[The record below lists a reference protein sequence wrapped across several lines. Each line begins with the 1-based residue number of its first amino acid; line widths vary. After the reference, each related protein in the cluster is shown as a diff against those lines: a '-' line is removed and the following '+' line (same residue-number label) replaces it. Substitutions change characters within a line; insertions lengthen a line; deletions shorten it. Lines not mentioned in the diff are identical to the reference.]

1 MSAFGNGSNSNGNFW
16 YGNSTNF
23 PGFLYKKNVG
33 VGGRRSTKMAPG
45 GNVTCNSA
53 TDLYNKY
60 KPGGGGVGASSIA
73 NRRAKNRLATVCGS
87 TNKCFPCYNSLGQYS
102 NYTHNP
108 NGFVPCPGTIN
119 IISSSGSVTPTPTPT
134 PSGTYTLTYDANNGT
149 GTAPA
154 PPTSYSGGASVTVLG
169 QGGFTRTNRLFG
181 GWNTASFGGTG
192 TYYDTTDILTMPYAD
207 TILYAQWYNPAGT
220 DYQVIYNGN
229 GSTGG
234 IVPATAPYKSG
245 QGVGI
250 SGNTGSLTKTG
261 FTFYGWNTAANGL
274 GTAYPITSNG
284 FTMPAADVTLYAQWV
299 NTSATPYTLTYFG
312 NGNTSGT
319 VPSATSYP
327 SGTSTSVVSLAPIA
341 KSGYTFLG
349 WNTVSDGSGINYS
362 NNASIVM
369 DSNKSLYAQW
379 AGGVLVKNCP
389 EGFNIQLISMGS
401 ASGNLYR
408 DNTNNTMTIIIQV
421 KYSTG
426 PPYTP
431 FGTGN
436 GPIDTTHT
444 GNILN
449 TYSRVDLSQVAG
461 VYTFN
466 ILYVTNWR
474 DSTTGA
480 IQTETQTGTLSLG
493 STYWPTGQTI
503 QDITITTT
511 GFASFPFSC
520 LPPPPSPPSPPPSP
534 PQTSFTVSSFG
545 CNSDSQ
551 GIPSYVTISQIMAF
565 YINFNNGTTTR
576 VAIAG
581 QNQWQGTANPFIL
594 NYNRTRIE
602 LANGLSPATSGGP
615 FPSSG
620 TLTTTSVNSSV

>member
-33 VGGRRSTKMAPG
+33 VGGRRSTKMGPG
-45 GNVTCNSA
+45 GNITCNSA

-119 IISSSGSVTPTPTPT
+119 IISSSGSVTPTPGPS

-192 TYYDTTDILTMPYAD
+192 TYYDTADILTMPYAD

-520 LPPPPSPPSPPPSP
+520 LPSPVAPAPTPL

-551 GIPSYVTISQIMAF
+551 GIPSYVTISQILVF

>member
-1 MSAFGNGSNSNGNFW
+1 MSAFGSGPSNGQFW
-16 YGNSTNF
+16 FGGSTF
-23 PGFLYKKNVG
+23 PGFLYKKNLG
-33 VGGRRSTKMAPG
+33 VGARRSTKMAPG
-45 GNVTCNSA
+45 GNITCNSE
-53 TDLYNKY
+53 TYLYNKY
-60 KPGGGGVGASSIA
+60 KPGGGGVGASSMS
-73 NRRAKNRLATVCGS
+73 NRRAKNRLATVCSGQ
-87 TNKCFPCYNSLGQYS
+87 KCFPCYNTLGQYS

-108 NGFVPCPGTIN
+108 NGFIPCPA
-119 IISSSGSVTPTPTPT
+119 ISSSISSIIPTPTPTPT
-134 PSGTYTLTYDANNGT
+134 PPSGTYTLTYDANGGT

-299 NTSATPYTLTYFG
+299 DTSATPYTLTYFG

-349 WNTVSDGSGINYS
+349 WNTAANGSGINYS

-369 DSNKSLYAQW
+369 DSNKSLFAQW

-401 ASGNLYR
+401 ASGYLYR
-408 DNTNNTMTIIIQV
+408 DNTNNTMTIITQV

-520 LPPPPSPPSPPPSP
+520 LPSPVAPPAPTPL

-551 GIPSYVTISQIMAF
+551 GIPSYVTISQILVF

>member
-229 GSTGG
+229 GSTTGT
-234 IVPATAPYKSG
+234 VPATAPYKSG

-520 LPPPPSPPSPPPSP
+520 LPPPVAPAPTPL

-551 GIPSYVTISQIMAF
+551 GIPSYVTISQILVF

>member
-1 MSAFGNGSNSNGNFW
+1 MSTTIYDASQITQRNRDKAIAQQIKQATDAGKPIIIPQAGYGSYLLGEATNGNITYF
-16 YGNSTNF
+16 
-23 PGFLYKKNVG
+23 KKVQACTDINL
-33 VGGRRSTKMAPG
+33 S
-45 GNVTCNSA
+45 CNC
-53 TDLYNKY
+53 T
-60 KPGGGGVGASSIA
+60 
-73 NRRAKNRLATVCGS
+73 GS
-87 TNKCFPCYNSLGQYS
+87 T
-102 NYTHNP
+102 T
-108 NGFVPCPGTIN
+108 
-119 IISSSGSVTPTPTPT
+119 VTTSASTPAPTPT
-134 PSGTYTLTYDANNGT
+134 PSGAYTLTYDANGGT

-154 PPTSYSGGASVTVLG
+154 PTTEYSGGTNIPVSDNT
-169 QGGFTRTNRLFG
+169 FTRTNRLFG
-181 GWNTASFGGTG
+181 GWNTASSGGTG
-192 TYYDTTDILTMPYAD
+192 TYYPAGSTLTMPYAD
-207 TILYAQWYNPAGT
+207 TILYAQWYNPSATPYTLTYFG
-220 DYQVIYNGN
+220 NGN
-229 GSTGG
+229 TDG
-234 IVPATAPYKSG
+234 IVPAPAPYKSG

-250 SGNTGSLTKTG
+250 SGNTGSLAKSG
-261 FTFYGWNTAANGL
+261 FTLYGWNTAANGL
-274 GTAYPITSNG
+274 GTAYPVPVTSNG
-284 FTMPAADVTLYAQWV
+284 FTMPAADVTLYAQWH
-299 NTSATPYTLTYFG
+299 NPSATPYTLTYFG

-349 WNTVSDGSGINYS
+349 WNTAANGSGINYS

-379 AGGVLVKNCP
+379 AGGVLAKGCN
-389 EGFNIQLISMGS
+389 EGFNIQSISMGS
-401 ASGNLYR
+401 TISNLYR
-408 DNTNNTMTIIIQV
+408 DNTNNTMTIIVQI

-480 IQTETQTGTLSLG
+480 IQTETQTGTLSL
-493 STYWPTGQTI
+493 SNLDSIYWPTGQTI

-520 LPPPPSPPSPPPSP
+520 LPSPVAPPAPTPL

-576 VAIAG
+576 VAIAN
-581 QNQWQGTANPFIL
+581 QNQWQGTANPYIL

-602 LANGLSPATSGGP
+602 LANGQSPTTTGGT

-620 TLTTTSVNSSV
+620 TLTITSVNSSV

>member
-1 MSAFGNGSNSNGNFW
+1 MSNFGSGSSSNGQFW
-16 YGNSTNF
+16 YGNTTNF
-23 PGFLYKKNVG
+23 PGFLYKKNLG

-45 GNVTCNSA
+45 GNTTCNSA

-60 KPGGGGVGASSIA
+60 KPGTGGVGASSTA

-87 TNKCFPCYNSLGQYS
+87 SNKCFPCYNTLGQYS

-108 NGFVPCPGTIN
+108 NGFVPCPYI
-119 IISSSGSVTPTPTPT
+119 SSGSSPTPT
-134 PSGTYTLTYDANNGT
+134 PSGAYTLTYNAGAGGSGT
-149 GTAPA
+149 EPA
-154 PPTSYSGGASVTVLG
+154 PTTSYSGGYGVAIEGNTG
-169 QGGFTRTNRLFG
+169 PFTRTGRTFG
-181 GWNTASFGGTG
+181 GWNTSSFGTG
-192 TYYDTTDILTMPYAD
+192 TYYPAGSTLTMPYAD

-234 IVPATAPYKSG
+234 TAPGTVPYKSG

-274 GTAYPITSNG
+274 GTSYPVTSNG

-299 NTSATPYTLTYFG
+299 NTSVNYTLTYFG
-312 NGNTSGT
+312 NGSDSGT
-319 VPSATSYP
+319 VPPATSYP
-327 SGTSTSVVSLAPIA
+327 SGAATNVISLAPIA

-349 WNTVSDGSGINYS
+349 WNTAANGSGINYS

-389 EGFNIQLISMGS
+389 EGYNIQLISMGS

-408 DNTNNTMTIIIQV
+408 DNTNNTMTIITQV

-520 LPPPPSPPSPPPSP
+520 LPSPVAPPAPTPL

-551 GIPSYVTISQIMAF
+551 GIPSYVTISQILVF

>member
-1 MSAFGNGSNSNGNFW
+1 
-16 YGNSTNF
+16 
-23 PGFLYKKNVG
+23 
-33 VGGRRSTKMAPG
+33 
-45 GNVTCNSA
+45 
-53 TDLYNKY
+53 
-60 KPGGGGVGASSIA
+60 
-73 NRRAKNRLATVCGS
+73 
-87 TNKCFPCYNSLGQYS
+87 
-102 NYTHNP
+102 
-108 NGFVPCPGTIN
+108 
-119 IISSSGSVTPTPTPT
+119 
-134 PSGTYTLTYDANNGT
+134 
-149 GTAPA
+149 
-154 PPTSYSGGASVTVLG
+154 
-169 QGGFTRTNRLFG
+169 
-181 GWNTASFGGTG
+181 
-192 TYYDTTDILTMPYAD
+192 
-207 TILYAQWYNPAGT
+207 
-220 DYQVIYNGN
+220 
-229 GSTGG
+229 
-234 IVPATAPYKSG
+234 
-245 QGVGI
+245 
-250 SGNTGSLTKTG
+250 
-261 FTFYGWNTAANGL
+261 
-274 GTAYPITSNG
+274 
-284 FTMPAADVTLYAQWV
+284 MPAADVTLYAQWV

-349 WNTVSDGSGINYS
+349 WNTVADGSGINYS

-401 ASGNLYR
+401 ASGYLYR

-551 GIPSYVTISQIMAF
+551 GIPSYVTISQILVF